1 MVPQVPEQGHVAVT
15 GKLPIGPV
23 DGKAEAH
30 AQPILPER
38 RRFAPPSGLGEGSV
52 RRAPPPV
59 RPGAA
64 RVCNVAARREASL
77 MLERPLERLLFACR
91 WLLAPLYLGLS
102 LALIVLGI
110 KFFQEAIHVIME
122 VTALAEADLVLTVL
136 AMVDLVLVGSL
147 IVMVMF
153 SGYENFVSRIDL
165 EAGADAPAWLS
176 KLDAGTLKLK
186 VAASIV
192 AISSIHLLR
201 IFMNA
206 HQVENDKI
214 MWYVILHLTF
224 VVSAVLLGVLD
235 RISFAAHRK
244 E

>member
-1 MVPQVPEQGHVAVT
+1 MVE
-15 GKLPIGPV
+15 K
-23 DGKAEAH
+23 
-30 AQPILPER
+30 
-38 RRFAPPSGLGEGSV
+38 
-52 RRAPPPV
+52 
-59 RPGAA
+59 
-64 RVCNVAARREASL
+64 SL
-77 MLERPLERLLFACR
+77 EKLLFACR

-110 KFFQEAIHVIME
+110 KFFQEAFHVIVN

-136 AMVDLVLVGSL
+136 AMIDLVLVGSL

-153 SGYENFVSRIDL
+153 SGYENFVSRIDID
-165 EAGADAPAWLS
+165 ASSDAPAWLS
-176 KLDAGTLKLK
+176 KLDSGTLKLK
-186 VAASIV
+186 VAVSIV

-206 HQVENDKI
+206 HDTPNDKI

-235 RISFAAHRK
+235 RIAFASHRK
-244 E
+244 S